1 MISGVS
7 NGGYSSMT
15 LSSMGGSRGGP
26 DLSKLQEK
34 LFAKADANGDG
45 SIDKSELSS
54 LLKSNASSDGSGSS
68 SSDIDTLFSA
78 LDSDGSGS
86 VSKDETS
93 AAISKV
99 LEQLQSQLSSAMGG
113 GRPHGP
119 GGPGGP
125 GGDPAKM
132 FSDADSDGDGSIS
145 KSELTSLL
153 QSKSSDQGRDVS
165 SKVDQIL
172 KQDDSDG
179 DGAISQSEFTSA
191 MDKRR
196 SDMESRMAQSGPP
209 PAPPSGQ
216 RGDQVSAASGA
227 DSSSSSDTSDTSSSN
242 GNELSSFINALLQQY
257 RNASSTASNSLV
269 STLSVVA

>member
-7 NGGYSSMT
+7 SGGYSSMT

-99 LEQLQSQLSSAMGG
+99 LEQLQSQLSGAMGG
-113 GRPHGP
+113 GRPH
-119 GGPGGP
+119 GPGGP

-153 QSKSSDQGRDVS
+153 QSKSSDQSRDVS

-191 MDKRR
+191 MNKRR
-196 SDMESRMAQSGPP
+196 SEMESRMAQSGPP

-257 RNASSTASNSLV
+257 RNASSSTATSSLA